1 MIDKGVKHDQGKPDL
16 TFLFEYFPEALIEV
30 SKVAGFGAEKYERGN
45 WVDVV
50 DAHRRYEAALLRHLI
65 ARYIPQIKI
74 GDPHPLFDSESTLL
88 HLAHA
93 AWNSLAILQLYIRK
107 HAAEEAYKEGCAKR
121 EEMTSKYTSEPER
134 EAKSNPNLYHEYLK

>member
-45 WVDVV
+45 WVDVEN
-50 DAHRRYEAALLRHLI
+50 ATSRYEAALLRHLL
-65 ARYIPQIKI
+65 ARYIPQIKV
-74 GDPHPLFDSESTLL
+74 GDPNPHFDAESSLL

-93 AWNSLAILQLYIRK
+93 AWNALAILELHLR
-107 HAAEEAYKEGCAKR
+107 KEGFKDAYTAQYVEKSKEVEGPSIATR
-121 EEMTSKYTSEPER
+121 EVEF
-134 EAKSNPNLYHEYLK
+134 NPNLYHEYLK